1 MNSRPPAELSAETSP
16 EGAARRR
23 ARQGLTLGLLAYI
36 SWGSFPAFFKLL
48 NAATPLEVVSH
59 RIFWSA
65 AFLLLLVG
73 LSHRL
78 GPLWRVLRD
87 RGTLLTLGG
96 STLLIAANWSVFIL
110 AVQRGQVLQS
120 SLGYFMTPLISVL
133 LGFLF
138 LREKLT
144 LWQRISVGL
153 AALGVL
159 NLALRHG
166 SIPWIALVLATTFGL
181 YGLLRKLARVDA
193 LLGLTIETLLLTP
206 FALGY
211 LIYLQFTN
219 QGVFLAGSPD
229 LNLLLPWPEASPPCL
244 CSASSAP
251 PVACAWPP
259 SASSSTSPPASTS
272 SSPSVST
279 TKPSPAGTSSA
290 FSASGPPS
298 PSIPPTPCG
307 RGWERVP
314 TKTSK
319 QPDRRRVFAQGMGE
333 TELEGNIG

>member
-1 MNSRPPAELSAETSP
+1 MNSRPPAKLSAENSP
-16 EGAARRR
+16 EGVARRR

-73 LSHRL
+73 MSHRL

-144 LWQRISVGL
+144 WWQRISVGL

-159 NLALRHG
+159 NLALQHG

-211 LIYLQFTN
+211 LIYLQFTE
-219 QGVFLAGSPD
+219 QGVFLAGFPD
-229 LNLLLPWPEASPPCL
+229 LNLLLPLAGVVTALPLLGFIGAARRL
-244 CSASSAP
+244 RLATIGFLQYIT
-251 PVACAWPP
+251 P
-259 SASSSTSPPASTS
+259 SLHFLLA
-272 SSPSVST
+272 V
-279 TKPSPAGTSSA
+279 GLYNEA
-290 FSASGPPS
+290 FSRGHLISFLCIWAALAVYTADALWRGM
-298 PSIPPTPCG
+298 G
-307 RGWERVP
+307 RGSGKDKRTV
-314 TKTSK
+314 
-319 QPDRRRVFAQGMGE
+319 
-333 TELEGNIG
+333 

>member
-159 NLALRHG
+159 NLALQHG

-211 LIYLQFTN
+211 LIYLQFTE

-229 LNLLLPWPEASPPCL
+229 LNLLLPLAGVVTALPLLGFIGAARRLRLSTIGFL
-244 CSASSAP
+244 QYIT
-251 PVACAWPP
+251 P
-259 SASSSTSPPASTS
+259 SLHFLLA
-272 SSPSVST
+272 V
-279 TKPSPAGTSSA
+279 GLYNEA
-290 FSASGPPS
+290 FSRSHLISFLCIWAALA
-298 PSIPPTPCG
+298 
-307 RGWERVP
+307 VY
-314 TKTSK
+314 TS
-319 QPDRRRVFAQGMGE
+319 DALWQGMGR
-333 TELEGNIG
+333 GSDKDKQAA

>member
-1 MNSRPPAELSAETSP
+1 MNSRLPSDPPAENSP
-16 EGAARRR
+16 DEVARRR

-48 NAATPLEVVSH
+48 NAAAPLEVVSH
-59 RIFWSA
+59 RICWSA

-78 GPLWRVLRD
+78 GPLWHVVRE

-96 STLLIAANWSVFIL
+96 STLLIAANWSVFIV

-138 LREKLT
+138 LRERLS

-211 LIYLQFTN
+211 LIYLKFTD
-219 QGVFLAGSPD
+219 QGVFLAGYPD
-229 LNLLLPWPEASPPCL
+229 LNLLLPLAGVVTALPLLGFIGAARRLRLATIGFLQYITPSLHFLLAVGLYNETFSRSHLISFL
-244 CSASSAP
+244 CIWAAL
-251 PVACAWPP
+251 VVYTADALW
-259 SASSSTSPPASTS
+259 
-272 SSPSVST
+272 
-279 TKPSPAGTSSA
+279 
-290 FSASGPPS
+290 
-298 PSIPPTPCG
+298 
-307 RGWERVP
+307 
-314 TKTSK
+314 
-319 QPDRRRVFAQGMGE
+319 QGMGRGSGKE
-333 TELEGNIG
+333 KQAA

>member
-1 MNSRPPAELSAETSP
+1 MNSRPPAELSVETSP

-159 NLALRHG
+159 NLALQHG

-211 LIYLQFTN
+211 LIYLQFTD
-219 QGVFLAGSPD
+219 QGVFLAGFPD
-229 LNLLLPWPEASPPCL
+229 LNLLLPLAGVVTALPLLGFIGAARRLRLATIGFLQYITPSLHFLLAVGLYNETFSRGHLISFL
-244 CSASSAP
+244 CIWSALA
-251 PVACAWPP
+251 VYTGDALW
-259 SASSSTSPPASTS
+259 
-272 SSPSVST
+272 
-279 TKPSPAGTSSA
+279 
-290 FSASGPPS
+290 
-298 PSIPPTPCG
+298 
-307 RGWERVP
+307 
-314 TKTSK
+314 
-319 QPDRRRVFAQGMGE
+319 QGMGK
-333 TELEGNIG
+333 GSDKDKQAA

>member
-1 MNSRPPAELSAETSP
+1 MNSRPPAELSAENSP

-73 LSHRL
+73 MSHRL

-159 NLALRHG
+159 NLALQHG

-211 LIYLQFTN
+211 LIYLQFTG

-229 LNLLLPWPEASPPCL
+229 LNLLLPLAGVVTALPLLGFIGAARRLRLATIGFLQYITPSLHFFLAVGLYNETFSRSHLISFL
-244 CSASSAP
+244 CIWAALA
-251 PVACAWPP
+251 VYTADALW
-259 SASSSTSPPASTS
+259 
-272 SSPSVST
+272 
-279 TKPSPAGTSSA
+279 
-290 FSASGPPS
+290 
-298 PSIPPTPCG
+298 
-307 RGWERVP
+307 
-314 TKTSK
+314 
-319 QPDRRRVFAQGMGE
+319 QGMGRSS
-333 TELEGNIG
+333 GNDKQAA

>member
-1 MNSRPPAELSAETSP
+1 MKSQPPAGLSADTSP

-133 LGFLF
+133 LGFVF

-159 NLALRHG
+159 NLALQHG

-206 FALGY
+206 LALGY
-211 LIYLQFTN
+211 LIYLQFTQ
-219 QGVFLAGSPD
+219 QGVFLAGFPD
-229 LNLLLPWPEASPPCL
+229 LNLLLPLAGVVTALPLLGFIGAARRL
-244 CSASSAP
+244 RLATIGFLQYIT
-251 PVACAWPP
+251 P
-259 SASSSTSPPASTS
+259 SLHFLLA
-272 SSPSVST
+272 V
-279 TKPSPAGTSSA
+279 GLYNEA
-290 FSASGPPS
+290 FSRSHLISFLCIWAALAVYTGDAL
-298 PSIPPTPCG
+298 
-307 RGWERVP
+307 W
-314 TKTSK
+314 
-319 QPDRRRVFAQGMGE
+319 QGMGRGSDKE
-333 TELEGNIG
+333 KQAA